1 MGTLVFFD
9 LETGGTK
16 WWPHRLNAATVP
28 MNPIIQIGAI
38 AVDERTFEE
47 IEVFERKIRFD
58 PSHAELEALAM
69 NSYNAETWE
78 KEAVPDHQARRSFDS
93 FLRRHSSIEKVS
105 RNGDPYQ
112 IASLAGHNAA
122 AFDLPFL
129 RAWYEQVGWFLP
141 AAFQVLDTMILA
153 RVYAEFTFSR
163 FENYRLQSICEAL
176 DVQPGDHDALAD
188 VRATVGIAR
197 KMLGTL
203 RPLAAHR

>member
-16 WWPHRLNAATVP
+16 WWPHRLNVATVP
-28 MNPIIQIGAI
+28 MNPIIQIAAI
-38 AVDERTFEE
+38 AVDEPTFEE

-78 KEAVPDHQARRSFDS
+78 KEAVSDHQARRSFDS
-93 FLRRHSSIEKVS
+93 FLRRHASIEKVS
-105 RNGDPYQ
+105 RTGDPYQ

-153 RVYAEFTFSR
+153 RLYSEITFTHFQ
-163 FENYRLQSICEAL
+163 NYKLQTLCESL
-176 DVQPGDHDALAD
+176 GVSPGSHDALVD
-188 VRATVGIAR
+188 VRATVAIAR
-197 KMLGTL
+197 QMLKVL
-203 RPLAAHR
+203 RADF